1 MIHGS
6 QIPSVRLDAQLVGER
21 HCYDAWREEV
31 RPIYDVEPFSGAA
44 NGQEQVQAW
53 LLDDLIFSEV
63 GFSHQSFSHN
73 ARHASNANYLSLQ
86 VYRRGAMRGTI
97 ADTPLEVM
105 PGEVHIFDFSREFH
119 SVAEASAVAGAV
131 VSHEAVGYDPGQ
143 HPAHMKFSSSSAIG
157 RFLAETFFALMG
169 QLPGL
174 QKADAKAV
182 SEGFCGLIR
191 GLLTAASP
199 EATPNRRFQAER
211 RAEMRSYL
219 ERHLADAELSAER
232 LCKEF
237 GASRASIYR
246 DFAEAGG
253 VARYI
258 TQRRLDRIFHQLL
271 STSPARGR
279 IQEVA
284 SRWGFDDPGHFS
296 RLFRQRFG
304 VPPSVVLGSGDT
316 AAKPSRWQTLSA
328 NHLDRDA
335 SLGRWLKAM

>member
-1 MIHGS
+1 MIQES
-6 QIPSVRLDAQLVGER
+6 QIPSVRLDAQLVGKR
-21 HCYDAWREEV
+21 HCYDAWREEI
-31 RPIYDVEPFSGAA
+31 RPFYDVEPFSAAA
-44 NGQEQVQAW
+44 NGQEQVKAW

-63 GFSHQSFSHN
+63 AFSHQSFSHN

-86 VYRRGAMRGTI
+86 VYRRGAMRGAI
-97 ADTPLEVM
+97 ADTPLEVR

-131 VSHEAVGYDPGQ
+131 VAHEAVGYDPGQ
-143 HPAHMKFSSSSAIG
+143 HPAHMKFSSDSAVG
-157 RFLAETFFALMG
+157 RFLADTFFALMG
-169 QLPGL
+169 QLPSL
-174 QKADAKAV
+174 QKADANAV
-182 SEGFCGLIR
+182 AEGFCGLIR
-191 GLLTAASP
+191 GLLAAASRKG
-199 EATPNRRFQAER
+199 TPNRRFQAER

-219 ERHLADAELSAER
+219 DRHLADTALSAER

-279 IQEVA
+279 VQEVA
-284 SRWGFDDPGHFS
+284 GRWGFDDPGHFS

-304 VPPSVVLGSGDT
+304 VPPSVVLGSGDN
-316 AAKPSRWQTLSA
+316 AVKPGRWHARSA
-328 NHLDRDA
+328 SYPDRDA
-335 SLGRWLKAM
+335 SLGRWLKAI

>member
-1 MIHGS
+1 MILDSH
-6 QIPSVRLDAQLVGER
+6 IPSVRLDAELVGKR
-21 HCYDAWREEV
+21 HCYDAWREEI
-31 RPIYDVEPFSGAA
+31 RPFYDVEPFSQAK
-44 NGQEQVQAW
+44 NGQEQVKAW

-63 GFSHQSFSHN
+63 AFSHQTFSHN

-131 VSHEAVGYDPGQ
+131 FSHDAVGYDPGR
-143 HPAHMKFSSSSAIG
+143 HPSHMRFSNNSAIG
-157 RFLAETFFALMG
+157 RFLADTFLALMD
-169 QLPGL
+169 QLPSL
-174 QKADAKAV
+174 QKVDANAV
-182 SEGFCGLIR
+182 GEGFCGLIR

-199 EATPNRRFQAER
+199 EGTPNRKFQAER

-219 ERHLADAELSAER
+219 ERHLADTELSVER
-232 LCKEF
+232 LCQEF

-279 IQEVA
+279 VQEVA

-304 VPPSVVLGSGDT
+304 VPPSVVLGSGD
-316 AAKPSRWQTLSA
+316 AVAKPSRWQTLSA
-328 NHLDRDA
+328 NDLERDA
-335 SLGRWLKAM
+335 SLGRWLKAI